1 MDAAKILKDFPA
13 LGQTRRGRPLVY
25 LDSACVTLRPQQVI
39 DKVGE
44 YYSEYPGCHGRVS
57 HLFGRRTTEEYGA
70 VRKKVRRFINARH
83 DEEVI
88 FTRNTTEGI
97 NIVARGLS
105 FKPGQTILSSEM
117 EHNSN
122 LTPWQI
128 LSSEKGIKRSFF
140 LLGEDLTFDEKAFQD
155 AMSKDVRI
163 VNVHHVSNLTG
174 AEMPVRR
181 LCSIAHDFGSLVLVD
196 GAQAVPHMDVDVR
209 RLDADFYCFSGHK
222 MLGPSGTGVLYGKK
236 ELLDELPQLISGG
249 ETVVDTT
256 LTTHQLAPLPDR
268 FEPGLQ
274 NYAGVI
280 GLGAAIDYLRKI
292 DRTKLAKH
300 EVKLNSIVTDALREE
315 RTARILGP
323 QEPGDRPSI
332 VNFTL
337 EGRNPHD
344 VARILDEASNIML
357 RAGKHCVHSWY
368 NSTATPD
375 SLRASFYCYN
385 TGEDAEIFVDSLR
398 KVLSS

>member
-1 MDAAKILKDFPA
+1 MDAARIRKDFPA

-25 LDSACVTLRPQQVI
+25 LDSACVTLRPRQVI
-39 DKVGE
+39 DKVAE

-70 VRKKVRRFINARH
+70 VRKKVRRFVNARS
-83 DEEVI
+83 DGEVI

-97 NIVARGLS
+97 NIVASGLS
-105 FKPGQTILSSEM
+105 FRPGQQILGSEM

-128 LSSEKGIKRSFF
+128 ASSQKGVKRTCFP
-140 LLGEDLTFDEKAFQD
+140 LTDELTFDEQAFQD
-155 AMSKDVRI
+155 VMSGEVRI
-163 VNVHHVSNLTG
+163 VAVHHVSNLTG

-181 LCSIAHDFGSLVLVD
+181 ICRIAHDFGALVLVD

-209 RLDADFYCFSGHK
+209 RLGADFYCFSGHK
-222 MLGPSGTGVLYGKK
+222 MLGPSGTGVLYGRR
-236 ELLDELPQLISGG
+236 ELLDELPQLITGG
-249 ETVVDTT
+249 ETVADTT
-256 LTTHQLAPLPDR
+256 LKGHTLAGLPDR
-268 FEPGLQ
+268 FEAGLQ
-274 NYAGVI
+274 NYAGII
-280 GLGAAIDYLRKI
+280 GFGAAIDYLRKI
-292 DRTKLAKH
+292 DRTKLARH
-300 EVKLNSIVTDALREE
+300 EAKLNSMVTDALREE
-315 RTARILGP
+315 RSARILGP
-323 QEPGDRPSI
+323 EEPAERPSM
-332 VNFTL
+332 VNVVL

-385 TGEDAEIFVDSLR
+385 TVEDAEIFVDSLR